1 MKKRSFVFIAIFLSE
16 IFFSTTVLTFEYSLD
31 RYAYAHIFTSDSM
44 ASFISMAN
52 EAEVELMLAKCNY
65 PSNVTLAMDHIDRA
79 SQLIDN
85 AYYLDD
91 DITDDYDF
99 ITRYN
104 QGTNN
109 SNSTILG
116 VALANIVDDILKEY
130 GRALDVQ
137 FDLTNMTN
145 MNMTTVRGNYSSSS
159 ISMMNSKG
167 INDMVEASDKK
178 ASIINVADYQSA
190 QAMSDQLIQLFEEKI
205 KMHAL
210 TSNNSAGPVSQLEKQ
225 LADLKDMI
233 DNKASAMDVMVLV
246 HGHLHPNLQLAYGLK
261 LA

>member
-1 MKKRSFVFIAIFLSE
+1 MRKRSFVFFAIFLSE
-16 IFFSTTVLTFEYSLD
+16 IFFSTTVLTYEYSLG

-52 EAEVELMLAKCNY
+52 EAEVELMLAKSNY

-116 VALANIVDDILKEY
+116 VALANIVDDILKKY

-145 MNMTTVRGNYSSSS
+145 MNMTTVAGNYSSSS

-167 INDMVEASDKK
+167 INDMVEASDEM

-190 QAMSDQLIQLFEEKI
+190 QAMSDQLIQLFEEKF

-210 TSNNSAGPVSQLEKQ
+210 TSNNSAGTVSQLEKQ

-233 DNKASAMDVMVLV
+233 DNKASAMDVMELV

>member
-1 MKKRSFVFIAIFLSE
+1 
-16 IFFSTTVLTFEYSLD
+16 
-31 RYAYAHIFTSDSM
+31 
-44 ASFISMAN
+44 
-52 EAEVELMLAKCNY
+52 
-65 PSNVTLAMDHIDRA
+65 
-79 SQLIDN
+79 
-85 AYYLDD
+85 
-91 DITDDYDF
+91 
-99 ITRYN
+99 
-104 QGTNN
+104 
-109 SNSTILG
+109 
-116 VALANIVDDILKEY
+116 LKEY

>member
-1 MKKRSFVFIAIFLSE
+1 MRCFVFIAIFLSE
-16 IFFSTTVLTFEYSLD
+16 IFFSTTVLTFEYNLG

-52 EAEVELMLAKCNY
+52 EAEVELMLAERNY

-79 SQLIDN
+79 SQFIDN

-91 DITDDYDF
+91 DITDNYDF

-104 QGTNN
+104 QGINN

-130 GRALDVQ
+130 GDKALDIQ

-145 MNMTTVRGNYSSSS
+145 MNMTTVTGNY
-159 ISMMNSKG
+159 
-167 INDMVEASDKK
+167 AFLL
-178 ASIINVADYQSA
+178 Y
-190 QAMSDQLIQLFEEKI
+190 L
-205 KMHAL
+205 
-210 TSNNSAGPVSQLEKQ
+210 
-225 LADLKDMI
+225 
-233 DNKASAMDVMVLV
+233 
-246 HGHLHPNLQLAYGLK
+246 
-261 LA
+261 